1 MSLSESSTYAE
12 VKAEYRATG
21 AYLSSADPVAL
32 AKRFHVALVY
42 LISYTTDEV
51 AEGANKTRETANLQ
65 MYERQLAAVTRY
77 LADAGVIATPR
88 SASDLLP
95 VRVLSPTGVRA

>member
-1 MSLSESSTYAE
+1 MSLSESSTYAQ

-21 AYLSSADPVAL
+21 AYLSSDEPVDL

-51 AEGANKTRETANLQ
+51 NEGPNKTRETANLQ
-65 MYERQLAAVTRY
+65 LYERQLRDVTRY
-77 LADAGVIATPR
+77 LTDAGAIATPQ
-88 SASDLLP
+88 SASDMLP